1 MVAPFVPPVAAAL
14 MTSRFAPALWN
25 MAGRGITGLG
35 NMIKGRGFRGET
47 PYRNALLNPNKVY
60 TGPTSRTGQFI
71 NRNPYWTMAGAGTAG
86 GIGYGLLSDGNENVA
101 SNLPETATF
110 PVEGGGTPSVPDN
123 FVPNMMPRSEY
134 LRESTQKDIEM
145 LSKIKLRS
153 QIIKTAGGDP
163 KQYEESRL
171 KVMIANQK
179 ARGDI
184 RNAEILEGS
193 LNKDGTVPADSKVWF
208 DRLIRQGQDPA
219 VASAISGYQL
229 AIEKGQASAL
239 KDAMSGQPT
248 IKDLA
253 RKDVKLLINQQ
264 AYASGNPIEKEEAIA
279 SIIAMLHSGEIP
291 IEDKVTGFEKL
302 GGDQYRDLA
311 IAILSGTIIPPDSG
325 TATELTE
332 EDVDVFGISAD

>member
-25 MAGRGITGLG
+25 MAGRGVTGLG

-60 TGPTSRTGQFI
+60 TGPTSRTGQFV
-71 NRNPYWTMAGAGTAG
+71 NRHPYWTMAGAGTAG
-86 GIGYGLLSDGNENVA
+86 GIGYGLLSDGNEDVA

-110 PVEGGGTPSVPDN
+110 PVGGGGTPSVPDN

-134 LRESTQKDIEM
+134 LRESTQENIERM
-145 LSKIKLRS
+145 KAINLRT
-153 QIIKTAGGDP
+153 QIIKTAGGDWETYN
-163 KQYEESRL
+163 KGSVKELAME
-171 KVMIANQK
+171 MK

-184 RNAEILEGS
+184 RNAEIVEGS
-193 LNKDGTVPADSKVWF
+193 LNKDGTVPANSKVLF
-208 DRLIRQGQDPA
+208 DRLIKQGADP
-219 VASAISGYQL
+219 VFASEFSGYQL
-229 AIEKGQASAL
+229 ALEKGQASAL
-239 KDAMSGQPT
+239 KDAMSGQLT
-248 IKDLA
+248 AKDLA

-264 AYASGNPIEKEEAIA
+264 AYANGTPIEKEQAIA
-279 SIIAMLHSGEIP
+279 SIISMLYSGEIP

-311 IAILSGTIIPPDSG
+311 IAILSGTIIPSDSG

>member
-1 MVAPFVPPVAAAL
+1 MAL
-14 MTSRFAPALWN
+14 PAVLAPALWSLGARGLLGARN
-25 MAGRGITGLG
+25 LIAGARGANQFALPKLHRGMQDLRTYGG
-35 NMIKGRGFRGET
+35 PGR
-47 PYRNALLNPNKVY
+47 V
-60 TGPTSRTGQFI
+60 GQFVD
-71 NRNPYWTMAGAGTAG
+71 RHPYWTMAGAGTAG

-208 DRLIRQGQDPA
+208 DRLIKQGQDPA

-229 AIEKGQASAL
+229 AIEQGQAKAL
-239 KDAMSGQPT
+239 KDAVSGQLT
-248 IKDLA
+248 AKDLA
-253 RKDVKLLINQQ
+253 RPDVKLLQNQELYSLGTPAQKEQ
-264 AYASGNPIEKEEAIA
+264 AIVN
-279 SIIAMLHSGEIP
+279 IIKMLSSGEIP
-291 IEDKVTGFEKL
+291 IEDKVTGFQQL
-302 GGDQYRDLA
+302 GGDQYRELA
-311 IAILSGTIIPPDSG
+311 IAILAGVPMPPESG